1 MDHVLITRRL
11 TKLPSAAARPFVWFA
26 TFFMSGVIAG
36 LHLMSG
42 LRRFRPGGPDQSARV
57 TPDEAAETQS
67 QATATTEQA
76 PIGLAAIGLADT
88 ELAAAEQASPA
99 AEPVLTT
106 ELTCEPTIPTVPVTF
121 TLPSEVG
128 AGDVALCADFNN
140 WTAGRI
146 PLSRGGDGAWQV
158 IVPLEPGNTYHFRY
172 LLDGERWENAW
183 QADRYEPN
191 PFGSDNSVVIV
202 DWPEWELQ
210 AA

>member
-11 TKLPSAAARPFVWFA
+11 TKLPAAVARPFLWFA
-26 TFFMSGVIAG
+26 TLFMSGVITG

-42 LRRFRPGGPDQSARV
+42 LRRFRPGSSASSATV
-57 TPDEAAETQS
+57 TPDEAA
-67 QATATTEQA
+67 TTEEA
-76 PIGLAAIGLADT
+76 PVGLAAIGLADT
-88 ELAAAEQASPA
+88 ELATAEQTTAEPA
-99 AEPVLTT
+99 APVAEPALTT

-140 WTAGRI
+140 WTAGSI

-158 IVPLEPGNTYHFRY
+158 TVPLEPGNTYHFRY

-202 DWPEWELQ
+202 DWPEFELQ

>member
-11 TKLPSAAARPFVWFA
+11 TRLPSAVARPFVLSA
-26 TFFMSGVIAG
+26 ALFMSGVMAG

-42 LRRFRPGGPDQSARV
+42 LRRFKPGGSASSATV
-57 TPDEAAETQS
+57 TSDGAAESQS

-76 PIGLAAIGLADT
+76 TMGLAAIGLADT
-88 ELAAAEQASPA
+88 DLAAPGVEPA
-99 AEPVLTT
+99 LTA

-140 WTAGRI
+140 WMAGSI

-158 IVPLEPGNTYHFRY
+158 TVPLEPGNTYRFRY
-172 LLDGERWENAW
+172 LLDGQRWENAW

-202 DWPEWELQ
+202 DWPEFEL
-210 AA
+210 AAA

>member
-1 MDHVLITRRL
+1 
-11 TKLPSAAARPFVWFA
+11 
-26 TFFMSGVIAG
+26 MSGVVAG

-42 LRRFRPGGPDQSARV
+42 LRRFRPGGSVASATV
-57 TPDEAAETQS
+57 TPDEAAGTQS
-67 QATATTEQA
+67 QATATIEQA
-76 PIGLAAIGLADT
+76 PVGLAAIGLADT
-88 ELAAAEQASPA
+88 GLATAEETS
-99 AEPVLTT
+99 AEPTAPVIEPALTT

-140 WTAGRI
+140 WTAGSI

-158 IVPLEPGNTYHFRY
+158 TVPLEPGNTYHFRY

-202 DWPEWELQ
+202 DWPEFELQ